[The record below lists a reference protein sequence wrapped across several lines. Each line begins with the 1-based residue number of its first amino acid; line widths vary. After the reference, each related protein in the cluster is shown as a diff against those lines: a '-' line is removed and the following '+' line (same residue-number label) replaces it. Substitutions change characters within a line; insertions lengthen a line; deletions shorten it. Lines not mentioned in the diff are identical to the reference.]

1 MASGNYNP
9 EMDEDDS
16 EGYVGE
22 RSVGERS
29 CYACGGRGWEVT
41 CIDDLCHGQDE
52 CIHGYPPTPC
62 RVCNPKGELEDS
74 YL

>member
-1 MASGNYNP
+1 
-9 EMDEDDS
+9 MDAEESEQYLEDDG
-16 EGYVGE
+16 EYVGE
-22 RSVGERS
+22 RYCWS
-29 CYACGGRGWEVT
+29 CGGRGYRIT

-62 RVCNPKGELEDS
+62 WECNRKGELEDT